1 LGVLDPFSTPYMQ
14 RALVAVALL
23 AVAGGLLGAWI
34 VLRRLA
40 FFTHA
45 VGSATFP
52 GLVVAGPAGIAPP
65 LAALGAALLY
75 AGALARLLRDR
86 RLGADA
92 ATGLLLDFALALGSV
107 LAGDVFTSGAG
118 VDQLLFGTLLGLT
131 DRDLVLAGVVALLAV
146 VLTGLLGRTWLAT
159 GFDAGAARSLGVQ
172 AGAGDWLLLAA
183 LAAAVVAALPAVGA
197 LLVTTLLIVPSATAR
212 LLAERM
218 PGLLLGGTGI
228 ALAEGVCGLWLADR
242 TDLPPGP
249 AIAVL
254 GGVVYALVAI
264 ARAAGAGRPAVAA
277 S

>member
-1 LGVLDPFSTPYMQ
+1 
-14 RALVAVALL
+14 
-23 AVAGGLLGAWI
+23 
-34 VLRRLA
+34 
-40 FFTHA
+40 
-45 VGSATFP
+45 
-52 GLVVAGPAGIAPP
+52 
-65 LAALGAALLY
+65 
-75 AGALARLLRDR
+75 
-86 RLGADA
+86 
-92 ATGLLLDFALALGSV
+92 
-107 LAGDVFTSGAG
+107 
-118 VDQLLFGTLLGLT
+118 
-131 DRDLVLAGVVALLAV
+131 

-159 GFDAGAARSLGVQ
+159 GFDAGAARSLGVH

-228 ALAEGVCGLWLADR
+228 ALVEGVCGLWLADR

-264 ARAAGAGRPAVAA
+264 ARAAGAGRPAVGA